1 MIQADATDVLFDKAR
16 THRFFTDQ
24 PVGEDLLLRLYDL
37 VKFAPT
43 ESNFCPMRLTFVTS
57 QDGFDRV
64 IEAAAPGNKDKIRS
78 APVVVI
84 VAHDLEFN
92 QNIPQLAPHM
102 DAEAFA
108 KNPANV
114 LATKAVHNTWMQA
127 GYLIMAAR
135 ALGLDCGPMVGF
147 DSEKINTSFYENSTW
162 RASMLI
168 NLGYGVGGDQIR
180 ARGHRLSFDEACEIR

>member
-1 MIQADATDVLFDKAR
+1 MCYLVWPAR
-16 THRFFTDQ
+16 TDFLRTNRL
-24 PVGEDLLLRLYDL
+24 GEDLLLRLYDL

-57 QDGFDRV
+57 QNGFDRV

-84 VAHDLEFN
+84 VAHDLEFS
-92 QNIPQLAPHM
+92 QHIPQLAPHM

-108 KNPANV
+108 KNPVNV

-135 ALGLDCGPMVGF
+135 ALGLDCGPMLGF
-147 DSEKINTSFYENSTW
+147 DAEKINTSFYENSTW

-180 ARGHRLSFDEACEIR
+180 ARGHRLSFAEACEMK

>member
-1 MIQADATDVLFDKAR
+1 MIQTDATDTLFDAAR

-57 QDGFDRV
+57 ADGFDRV
-64 IEAAAPGNKDKIRS
+64 IDAATPGNKDKIRS

-84 VAHDLEFN
+84 VAHDLEFK
-92 QNIPQLAPHM
+92 QHIPRLAPHM

-114 LATKAVHNTWMQA
+114 LSKKAVHNTWMQA

-135 ALGLDCGPMVGF
+135 ALGLDCGPMAGF
-147 DSEKINTSFYENSTW
+147 DAEKINKLFYENSTW

-168 NLGYGVGGDQIR
+168 NLGYGEGGDQIP
-180 ARGHRLSFDEACEIR
+180 ARKYRLSFDEACEIR